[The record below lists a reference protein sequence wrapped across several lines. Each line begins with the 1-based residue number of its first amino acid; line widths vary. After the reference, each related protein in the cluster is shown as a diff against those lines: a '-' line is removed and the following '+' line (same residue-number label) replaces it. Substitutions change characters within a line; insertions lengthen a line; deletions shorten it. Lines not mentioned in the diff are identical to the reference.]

1 MSVNQWHN
9 ETLGQKV
16 VEALRKNNFDAVY
29 FDNKEDAVEHVL
41 KFISPGMKVGMGGS
55 MTLKELD
62 ILSKIEAK
70 GAQILN
76 HNLPGLTEEE
86 KLKIRRQQLVS
97 DVFLTSTNA
106 LTLDGY
112 LVNVDG
118 TGNRVSAMTFGPKKV
133 LVLTGVNKI
142 VKDTHAALQRIQ
154 LIASPK
160 NNKRLGYPNPCV
172 KTGTCM
178 DCQGKTRICNIYSI
192 LKRKPSKTDIT
203 VVVIGENLGY

>member
-70 GAQILN
+70 
-76 HNLPGLTEEE
+76 
-86 KLKIRRQQLVS
+86 VS
-97 DVFLTSTNA
+97 SDS
-106 LTLDGY
+106 
-112 LVNVDG
+112 
-118 TGNRVSAMTFGPKKV
+118 
-133 LVLTGVNKI
+133 
-142 VKDTHAALQRIQ
+142 
-154 LIASPK
+154 
-160 NNKRLGYPNPCV
+160 
-172 KTGTCM
+172 
-178 DCQGKTRICNIYSI
+178 
-192 LKRKPSKTDIT
+192 KP
-203 VVVIGENLGY
+203 